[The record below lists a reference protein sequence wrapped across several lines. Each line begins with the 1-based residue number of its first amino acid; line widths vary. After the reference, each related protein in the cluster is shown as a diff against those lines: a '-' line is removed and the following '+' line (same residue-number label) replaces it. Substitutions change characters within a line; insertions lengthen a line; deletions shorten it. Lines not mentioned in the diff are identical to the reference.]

1 MNFSLIFGRK
11 GLKFLKLTSSEKESL
26 DSFFA
31 RIRPTN
37 GWDNP
42 CFNEPA
48 LSDFHCSATL
58 SGCDFEGVTCAVTAA
73 NMDGT
78 LFCSFSVY
86 CKLRKMPKRYRDDRR
101 AGITKPF
108 AQYKQGI
115 RERNEIKLELRMYP
129 ASMNR
134 ALHGVWKASD
144 ERERRKFLNKVKSAC
159 ATCLRTFRLGPWQ
172 EIMLIDEAMEFR
184 PLYTGWREEEDG
196 ANRFVGIGQHTRCR
210 GYLGEPSD
218 LERIVEMDDDP
229 RFQGFL
235 AFAMNLFC
243 DMCKGHPSLLLIAAY
258 GILQVLYSPPP
269 VPAEARLPD
278 GGIPISLRISEPT
291 ALVVVGPPAAAGTAV
306 RIFADTNYD
315 GKVAK
320 RNSTWLD
327 EITQEGHFL
336 LPVVQKGAFQSMSC
350 FAYIDAKALEPS
362 MAKRWQELRQYG
374 LYPVVW
380 APNLVRTHCSR
391 EELRGIVR
399 VPVEKSA
406 AQAFQDLSKEKWN
419 AFWKILLRAF
429 LFYLQDLPNR
439 EFLENSL
446 RFDSYR
452 DWRKNLDIPGA
463 DALRDWPQYGSLV
476 FAMDRFLRWG
486 MEIRVIDETTR
497 REMLERMLGEL
508 PGCARFL
515 DERELDRLHRYFD
528 PVFRGENPGGRK
540 GAPPYKF
547 WLGRDRNTKD
557 PFLYV
562 EMNRWLD
569 HYRTVTGSTASATEI
584 HKALKPYLMRRPDQS
599 GLGMPR
605 VYHDPQ
611 TGKSEK
617 LYVLCIQKNKFCTG
631 K

>member
-1 MNFSLIFGRK
+1 MRTPAEKDPFDAL
-11 GLKFLKLTSSEKESL
+11 LK
-26 DSFFA
+26 
-31 RIRPTN
+31 RVRPTN

-42 CFNEPA
+42 CSNEPV

-58 SGCDFEGVTCAVTAA
+58 SECDFEGVTCAVTAA
-73 NMDGT
+73 NKDKT
-78 LFCSFSVY
+78 LSCCFSAY
-86 CKLRKMPKRYRDDRR
+86 CKLRKMPKRYRDDCR

-108 AQYKQGI
+108 AQYKRNV
-115 RERNEIKLELRMYP
+115 RECSEIELKLRIYP
-129 ASMNR
+129 TSMNR
-134 ALHGVWKASD
+134 ALHGVWNASG
-144 ERERRKFLNKVKSAC
+144 ETEQWEFLKKVKRAC
-159 ATCLRTFRLGPWQ
+159 AKCLDVFRLDAWQ
-172 EIMLIDEAMEFR
+172 DTQILIDEAMGFR
-184 PLYTGWREEEDG
+184 PLYTGWREEDG
-196 ANRFVGIGQHTRCR
+196 ANRFMGIGERAWCY
-210 GYLGEPSD
+210 GYLGEPDNLAS
-218 LERIVEMDDDP
+218 IVEMDDDP
-229 RFQGFL
+229 KFQGDL
-235 AFAMNLFC
+235 AFAVSRFY
-243 DMCKGHPSLLLIAAY
+243 DMWKEHPSLLLIAAY
-258 GILQVLYSPPP
+258 GILQVLYSPPFIP
-269 VPAEARLPD
+269 KGTRLPD
-278 GGIPISLRISEPT
+278 GGIPISLGISEPT

-306 RIFADTNYD
+306 RVFADANYD

-320 RNSTWLD
+320 RNPTWLD

-336 LPVVQKGAFQSMSC
+336 LSAVQKGAFQNMSH
-350 FAYIDAKALEPS
+350 FEYIDAKGLEPF
-362 MAKRWQELRQYG
+362 MAQRWQEMRQYG

-406 AQAFQDLSKEKWN
+406 AQAFQGLSKEEWN
-419 AFWKILLRAF
+419 TRWKILLRAF
-429 LFYLQDLPNR
+429 LFFLQDLPNR

-446 RFDSYR
+446 RFDHYR
-452 DWRKNLDIPGA
+452 DWRQGLDIPGA
-463 DALRDWPQYGSLV
+463 DALKDWPQYGSLV
-476 FAMDRFLRWG
+476 FAMDRFLRWSV
-486 MEIRVIDETTR
+486 EIDAITETMR

-508 PGCARFL
+508 PSCARFL

-540 GAPPYKF
+540 GTPPYKF

-617 LYVLCIQKNKFCTG
+617 LYVLCIQKNKFCTE
-631 K
+631 KHR

>member
-1 MNFSLIFGRK
+1 MRTPAEKDPFDAL
-11 GLKFLKLTSSEKESL
+11 LK
-26 DSFFA
+26 
-31 RIRPTN
+31 RVRPTN

-42 CFNEPA
+42 CSNEPA

-58 SGCDFEGVTCAVTAA
+58 SECDFEGVTCAVTAA
-73 NMDGT
+73 NEDET
-78 LFCSFSVY
+78 LSCCFSVY

-108 AQYKQGI
+108 AQYKRNV
-115 RERNEIKLELRMYP
+115 RECSEIELKLRIYP
-129 ASMNR
+129 TSMNR
-134 ALHGVWKASD
+134 ALHGVWNASG
-144 ERERRKFLNKVKSAC
+144 EREQWEFFQKVKRAC
-159 ATCLRTFRLGPWQ
+159 EICLYAFRFGPWQ
-172 EIMLIDEAMEFR
+172 ETQVPIDEAMGLH
-184 PLYTGWREEEDG
+184 PLYTGWRKEDG
-196 ANRFVGIGQHTRCR
+196 ANRFMGIGERTWCH
-210 GYLGEPSD
+210 GYLNEPDNLAS
-218 LERIVEMDDDP
+218 IVERDDDP
-229 RFQGFL
+229 KFQGFL
-235 AFAMNLFC
+235 AFAMNFLC
-243 DMCKGHPSLLLIAAY
+243 DMWKEHPSLLLIAAY
-258 GILQVLYSPPP
+258 GILQVLYSPPF
-269 VPAEARLPD
+269 VPKGARSPSGEIL
-278 GGIPISLRISEPT
+278 ISLGISEPT

-306 RIFADTNYD
+306 RVFADTNYD

-320 RNSTWLD
+320 RNPTWLD

-336 LPVVQKGAFQSMSC
+336 LPVVKKGAFQSMSC

>member
-1 MNFSLIFGRK
+1 MRTPAEKDPFDAL
-11 GLKFLKLTSSEKESL
+11 LK
-26 DSFFA
+26 
-31 RIRPTN
+31 RVRPTN

-42 CFNEPA
+42 CSNEPA

-58 SGCDFEGVTCAVTAA
+58 SECDFEGVTCAVTAA
-73 NMDGT
+73 NKDKT
-78 LFCSFSVY
+78 LSCCFSAY
-86 CKLRKMPKRYRDDRR
+86 CKLRKMPKRYRDDCR

-108 AQYKQGI
+108 AQYKRNV
-115 RERNEIKLELRMYP
+115 RECSEIELKLRIYP
-129 ASMNR
+129 TSMNR
-134 ALHGVWKASD
+134 AFHGVWNASG
-144 ERERRKFLNKVKSAC
+144 EREQWEFFQKVKRAC
-159 ATCLRTFRLGPWQ
+159 EICLYAFRFGPWQ
-172 EIMLIDEAMEFR
+172 ETQVPIDEAMGLH
-184 PLYTGWREEEDG
+184 PLYTGWRKEDG
-196 ANRFVGIGQHTRCR
+196 ANRFMGIGERTWCH
-210 GYLGEPSD
+210 GYLNEPDNLAS
-218 LERIVEMDDDP
+218 IVERDDDP
-229 RFQGFL
+229 KFQGFL
-235 AFAMNLFC
+235 AFAMNFFC
-243 DMCKGHPSLLLIAAY
+243 DMWKEHPSLLLIAAY
-258 GILQVLYSPPP
+258 GILQVLYSPPF
-269 VPAEARLPD
+269 VPKGARSPSGEIL
-278 GGIPISLRISEPT
+278 ISLGISEPT

-306 RIFADTNYD
+306 RVFADTNYD

-320 RNSTWLD
+320 RNPTWLD

-336 LPVVQKGAFQSMSC
+336 LSVVQKGAFQSMSH
-350 FAYIDAKALEPS
+350 FEYIEAKELEPS

-391 EELRGIVR
+391 EEIRGIVR
-399 VPVEKSA
+399 VPVEKSV
-406 AQAFQDLSKEKWN
+406 AQAFQGLSKEKWN
-419 AFWKILLRAF
+419 TLWKILLRAF
-429 LFYLQDLPNR
+429 LFFLQDLPNR
-439 EFLENSL
+439 EFWENSL
-446 RFDSYR
+446 RFDHYR

-463 DALRDWPQYGSLV
+463 DALRGWPQYGSLV

-497 REMLERMLGEL
+497 REMLEWMIGEL

-540 GAPPYKF
+540 GGPPYKF

-569 HYRTVTGSTASATEI
+569 HYRAVTGSTASATEI

-611 TGKSEK
+611 TGKREK
-617 LYVLCIQKNKFCTG
+617 LYALCIQKNKFFTG
-631 K
+631 KHR